1 MNQNDIQTIVIVG
14 AGQAGASAIL
24 ELRAN
29 KYEGKIILV
38 GDETHLP
45 YERPPLSKDE
55 ILKPEDT
62 KIEILSEQKLVDL
75 GVEHIRGNAVV
86 KINSDAKTI
95 ELKNGETVAFDKLL
109 LATGGAARR
118 LPNFDAL
125 GKHVYTLRNLEDSQ
139 ALVPVLQAGRRIVLI
154 GGGVIGLELASSA
167 RAKECQ
173 VTVVE
178 MGAMVMGRSSPRILS
193 EFLLAQQ
200 RLAGVDVRLETKIA
214 DCRLEQNQQG
224 EEVVIT
230 LEGGEELRA
239 DAVIYGIGI
248 IPNAQLALDAGLEVD
263 FAIKVNDNCQSS
275 HPDIYAAGDVAT
287 QLRDCGSHRRV
298 ETWENANLQAGIFA
312 RHVMGVE
319 HPTPNPA
326 WFWTDQLNINYQFV
340 GDMAAAEWIVRGEM
354 NPEQGDASSFVLFGV
369 TDGVIVGGITVN
381 AAKEMRH
388 LKKLI
393 SKQAPFEADKYLDLS
408 QDLRKLVK

>member
-1 MNQNDIQTIVIVG
+1 MSNIETVVIVG

-45 YERPPLSKDE
+45 YERPPLSKDV
-55 ILKPEDT
+55 ILNPAET
-62 KIEILSEQKLVDL
+62 KIEILSEQKLADL
-75 GVEHIRGNAVV
+75 GVEVIRGNGVV
-86 KINSDAKTI
+86 KINSEAKI
-95 ELKNGETVAFDKLL
+95 IDLQNGDSVAFDKLL

-167 RAKECQ
+167 RYKECN
-173 VTVVE
+173 VTVIE
-178 MGAMVMGRSSPRILS
+178 QGPMVMGRSSPRVLS

-200 RLAGVDVRLETKIA
+200 RLAGVDVRLETKVA
-214 DCRLEQNQQG
+214 DCKLDG

-239 DAVIYGIGI
+239 DAVVYGIGI
-248 IPNAQLALDAGLEVD
+248 VPNAQLAVEAGLDVD
-263 FAIKVNDNCQSS
+263 FAIKVNENCQTSNA
-275 HPDIYAAGDVAT
+275 DIYAAGDVAT
-287 QLRDCGSHRRV
+287 QLRADGEFRRV
-298 ETWENANLQAGIFA
+298 ETWENANLQAGVFA
-312 RHVMGVE
+312 RHVMNVE
-319 HPTPNPA
+319 HPVENPA

-340 GDMAAAEWIVRGEM
+340 GDMAAAEWLVRGEI
-354 NPEQGDASSFVLFGV
+354 NPELRQESSFVLFGV

-393 SKQAPFEADKYLDLS
+393 SKQAAFEADKYLDIS

>member
-1 MNQNDIQTIVIVG
+1 MSQNGIETIVIVG

-45 YERPPLSKDE
+45 YERPPLSKDV
-55 ILKPEDT
+55 ILKPEET
-62 KIEILSEQKLVDL
+62 KIEILSEEKLAEL
-75 GVEHIRGNAVV
+75 GVEHIRGNGVV
-86 KINSDAKTI
+86 KIHSDAKTV
-95 ELKNGETVAFDKLL
+95 ELKNGEIVAFDKLL

-167 RAKECQ
+167 RSKDCI
-173 VTVVE
+173 VTVIE
-178 MGAMVMGRSSPRILS
+178 MGPMVMGRSSPRVLS

-200 RLAGVDVRLETKIA
+200 RLAGVDVRLSTSIA
-214 DCRLEQNQQG
+214 DCKFDG

-248 IPNAQLALDAGLEVD
+248 VPNAQLAVDAGLDVD
-263 FAIKVNDNCQSS
+263 FAIKVNDNCQTS

-287 QLRDCGSHRRV
+287 QLRDCGNHRRV

-340 GDMAAAEWIVRGEM
+340 GDMAASEWIARGEV
-354 NPEQGDASSFVLFGV
+354 NPELAAESSFVLFGV

-393 SKQAPFEADKYLDLS
+393 SKNAAFEADKYLDLS

>member
-1 MNQNDIQTIVIVG
+1 MSVETIVIVG

-24 ELRAN
+24 ELRGN

-45 YERPPLSKDE
+45 YERPPLSKDV
-55 ILKPEDT
+55 ILKPEET
-62 KIEILSEQKLVDL
+62 KIEILSEEKLAEL
-75 GVEHIRGNAVV
+75 GVEVIRGNGVV
-86 KINSDAKTI
+86 KINSDAKTA
-95 ELKNGETVAFDKLL
+95 ELKNGDVIAFDKLL

-139 ALVPVLQAGRRIVLI
+139 ALVPVLQPGKRIILI

-167 RAKECQ
+167 RFKQCD
-173 VTVVE
+173 VTVIE
-178 MGAMVMGRSSPRILS
+178 MGPMVMGRSSPRVLS
-193 EFLLAQQ
+193 EFLLKQQ
-200 RLAGVDVRLETKIA
+200 QLAGVDVRLSTAIA
-214 DCRLEQNQQG
+214 DCQLDG
-224 EEVVIT
+224 EEIVVT
-230 LEGGEELRA
+230 LQGGEELRA
-239 DAVIYGIGI
+239 DAVVYGIGI
-248 IPNAQLALDAGLEVD
+248 VPNAQLAVDAGLDVD
-263 FAIKVNDNCQSS
+263 FAIKVNENCQTS

-287 QLRDCGSHRRV
+287 QLRTDGEFRRV

-312 RHVMGVE
+312 RHVMNAE
-319 HPTPNPA
+319 HPVANPA
-326 WFWTDQLNINYQFV
+326 WFWTDQLDINYQFV
-340 GDMAAAEWIVRGEM
+340 GDMAAAEWLVRGEIK
-354 NPEQGDASSFVLFGV
+354 PELRAESSFVLFGV

-393 SKQAPFEADKYLDLS
+393 SKQAAFEADKYLDLS

>member
-1 MNQNDIQTIVIVG
+1 MSNIKTVVIVG

-29 KYEGKIILV
+29 KYEGKIILI
-38 GDETHLP
+38 GDEVHLP
-45 YERPPLSKDE
+45 YERPPLSKDV
-55 ILKPEDT
+55 ILKPEET
-62 KIEILSEQKLVDL
+62 KIEILSEEKLAEL
-75 GVEHIRGNAVV
+75 GVQTIRGFAVQ
-86 KINSDAKTI
+86 KIDADAHQVTLSDGSTI
-95 ELKNGETVAFDKLL
+95 AYDKLL

-118 LPNFDAL
+118 LANFDAL

-139 ALVPVLQAGRRIVLI
+139 ALVPVLQSGRRIILI

-167 RAKECQ
+167 RFKDCQ
-173 VTVVE
+173 VTVIE
-178 MGAMVMGRSSPRILS
+178 QGAMVMGRSSPRILS

-214 DCRLEQNQQG
+214 DCKLDG
-224 EEVVIT
+224 EEVVVT

-239 DAVIYGIGI
+239 DAVVYGIGI
-248 IPNAQLALDAGLEVD
+248 VPNAQLAVNAGLDVD
-263 FAIKVNDNCQSS
+263 FAIKVNENCQTS

-287 QLRDCGSHRRV
+287 QLRDCGNHLRV

-312 RHVMGVE
+312 RHIMDVE

-340 GDMAAAEWIVRGEM
+340 GSMAASEWLVRGEI
-354 NPEQGDASSFVLFGV
+354 NPEQGAESSFVLFGI

-381 AAKEMRH
+381 AAKDMRH

-393 SKQAPFEADKYLDLS
+393 SKNAAFDADKYLDSS

>member
-1 MNQNDIQTIVIVG
+1 MSQNGIETIVIIG

-45 YERPPLSKDE
+45 YERPPLSKDV
-55 ILKPEDT
+55 ILNPAET
-62 KIEILSEQKLVDL
+62 KIEILSEQKLADL
-75 GVEHIRGNAVV
+75 GVEVIRGNGVV
-86 KINSDAKTI
+86 KINSEAKI
-95 ELKNGETVAFDKLL
+95 IDLQNGDSVAFDKLL

-118 LPNFDAL
+118 LPNFDVL

-167 RAKECQ
+167 RYKECN
-173 VTVVE
+173 VTVIE
-178 MGAMVMGRSSPRILS
+178 QGPMVMGRSSPRVLS

-200 RLAGVDVRLETKIA
+200 RLAGVDVRLETKVA
-214 DCRLEQNQQG
+214 DCKLDG

-239 DAVIYGIGI
+239 DAVVYGIGI
-248 IPNAQLALDAGLEVD
+248 VPNAQLAVEAGLDVD
-263 FAIKVNDNCQSS
+263 FAIKINENCQTSNA
-275 HPDIYAAGDVAT
+275 DIYAAGDVAT
-287 QLRDCGSHRRV
+287 QLRADGEFRRV
-298 ETWENANLQAGIFA
+298 ETWENANIQAGVFA
-312 RHVMGVE
+312 RHVMNVE
-319 HPTPNPA
+319 HPVENPA

-340 GDMAAAEWIVRGEM
+340 GDMAAAEWLVRGEI
-354 NPEQGDASSFVLFGV
+354 NPELRQESSFVLFGV

-393 SKQAPFEADKYLDLS
+393 SKQAAFEADKYLDVS

>member
-1 MNQNDIQTIVIVG
+1 MSNIETIVIVG

-24 ELRAN
+24 ELRSN
-29 KYEGKIILV
+29 KYEGNIILI
-38 GDETHLP
+38 GDEVHLP
-45 YERPPLSKDE
+45 YERPPLSKDV
-55 ILKPEDT
+55 ILKPEET
-62 KIEILSEQKLVDL
+62 KVEILSEEKLTTL
-75 GVEHIRGNAVV
+75 GVTHIRGNGVV
-86 KINSDAKTI
+86 KINPEAKTVK
-95 ELKNGETVAFDKLL
+95 LQKGDVVAYDKLL

-139 ALVPVLQAGRRIVLI
+139 ALVPVLQAGQRIVLI

-167 RAKECQ
+167 RFKNCQ
-173 VTVVE
+173 VTVIE
-178 MGAMVMGRSSPRILS
+178 MGSMVMGRSSPQILS

-200 RLAGVDVRLETKIA
+200 RFAGVDVRLNSAINHCHLDGET
-214 DCRLEQNQQG
+214 
-224 EEVVIT
+224 VVIT
-230 LEGGEELRA
+230 LATGEALRA

-248 IPNAQLALDAGLEVD
+248 VPNAQLALDAGLAVEG
-263 FAIKVNDNCQSS
+263 AIQVNQNCQTS

-287 QLRDCGSHRRV
+287 QLRADGQYRRV

-312 RHVMGVE
+312 RHILGIE

-326 WFWTDQLNINYQFV
+326 WFWTDQLDINYQFV
-340 GDMAAAEWIVRGEM
+340 GDMQAVEWHVRGEM
-354 NPEQGDASSFVLFGV
+354 DATLGSACSCVLFGV
-369 TDGVIVGGITVN
+369 TNGIIVGGITVN

-393 SKQAPFEADKYLDLS
+393 AKNAAFEAEQHLDQGL
-408 QDLRKLVK
+408 DLRKIA

>member
-1 MNQNDIQTIVIVG
+1 MSVETIVIVG

-45 YERPPLSKDE
+45 YERPPLSKDV
-55 ILKPEDT
+55 ILKPEET
-62 KIEILSEQKLVDL
+62 KIEILSEEKLAEL
-75 GVEHIRGNAVV
+75 GVEVIRGNGVV
-86 KINSDAKTI
+86 KINSDAKTA
-95 ELKNGETVAFDKLL
+95 ELKNGDVIAFDKLL

-118 LPNFDAL
+118 LANFDAL

-139 ALVPVLQAGRRIVLI
+139 ALVPVLQPGKRIILI

-167 RAKECQ
+167 RFKQCD
-173 VTVVE
+173 VTVIE
-178 MGAMVMGRSSPRILS
+178 MGPMVMGRSSPRVLS
-193 EFLLAQQ
+193 EFLLKQQ
-200 RLAGVDVRLETKIA
+200 QLAGVDVRLSTAIV
-214 DCRLEQNQQG
+214 DCQLDG
-224 EEVVIT
+224 EEIVVT
-230 LEGGEELRA
+230 LQGGEELRA
-239 DAVIYGIGI
+239 DAVVYGIGI
-248 IPNAQLALDAGLEVD
+248 VPNAQLAVDAGLDVD
-263 FAIKVNDNCQSS
+263 FAIKVNENCQTS

-287 QLRDCGSHRRV
+287 QLRADGEFRRV

-312 RHVMGVE
+312 RHVMNAE
-319 HPTPNPA
+319 HPVANPA
-326 WFWTDQLNINYQFV
+326 WFWTDQLDINYQFV
-340 GDMAAAEWIVRGEM
+340 GDMAANEWLIRGDIQ
-354 NPEQGDASSFVLFGV
+354 PELRQESSFVLFGV

-381 AAKEMRH
+381 AAKDMRH

-393 SKQAPFEADKYLDLS
+393 SKQAAFEADKYLDLS

>member
-1 MNQNDIQTIVIVG
+1 MSQNGVETVVIVG

-45 YERPPLSKDE
+45 YERPPLSKDV
-55 ILKPEDT
+55 ILKPSDT
-62 KIEILSEQKLVDL
+62 KIEILSEEKLADL
-75 GVEHIRGNAVV
+75 GVEHIRGNGVV
-86 KINSDAKTI
+86 KINADAKSV

-118 LPNFDAL
+118 LSNFDAL

-139 ALVPVLQAGRRIVLI
+139 ALVPVLQPGRRLVLI

-167 RAKECQ
+167 RSKDCD
-173 VTVVE
+173 VTVIE
-178 MGAMVMGRSSPRILS
+178 MGPMVMGRSSPRVLS

-200 RLAGVDVRLETKIA
+200 RLAGVDVRLSTSIA
-214 DCRLEQNQQG
+214 DCKLDG

-230 LEGGEELRA
+230 LEDGEELRA

-248 IPNAQLALDAGLEVD
+248 VPNMQLAADAGLDVD
-263 FAIKVNDNCQSS
+263 CAIKVNENCQTS

-287 QLRDCGSHRRV
+287 QLRDCGNHRRV

-312 RHVMGVE
+312 RHVMGAE

-326 WFWTDQLNINYQFV
+326 WFWTDQLLINYQFV
-340 GDMAAAEWIVRGEM
+340 GDMAAEQWVARGDVNAEQRS
-354 NPEQGDASSFVLFGV
+354 DSSFVLFGV
-369 TDGVIVGGITVN
+369 SNDIIVGGITVN

-393 SKQAPFEADKYLDLS
+393 SKNAAFEADKYLDLS

>member
-1 MNQNDIQTIVIVG
+1 MSNIETVVIVG

-45 YERPPLSKDE
+45 YERPPLSKDV
-55 ILKPEDT
+55 ILNPAET
-62 KIEILSEQKLVDL
+62 KIEILSEQKLADL
-75 GVEHIRGNAVV
+75 GVEVIRGNGVV
-86 KINSDAKTI
+86 KINSEAKTVD
-95 ELKNGETVAFDKLL
+95 LQNGDSVAFDKLL

-167 RAKECQ
+167 RYKECN
-173 VTVVE
+173 VTVIE
-178 MGAMVMGRSSPRILS
+178 QGPMVMGRSSPRVLS

-200 RLAGVDVRLETKIA
+200 RLAGVDVRLDTKVA
-214 DCRLEQNQQG
+214 DCKLDG

-239 DAVIYGIGI
+239 DAVVYGIGI
-248 IPNAQLALDAGLEVD
+248 VPNAQLAVEAGLDVD
-263 FAIKVNDNCQSS
+263 FAIKVNENCQTSNA
-275 HPDIYAAGDVAT
+275 DIYAAGDVAT
-287 QLRDCGSHRRV
+287 QLRADGEFRRV
-298 ETWENANLQAGIFA
+298 ETWENANLQAGVFA
-312 RHVMGVE
+312 RHVMNVE
-319 HPTPNPA
+319 HPVENPA
-326 WFWTDQLNINYQFV
+326 WFWTDQLSINYQFV
-340 GDMAAAEWIVRGEM
+340 GDMAAAEWLVRGEI
-354 NPEQGDASSFVLFGV
+354 NPELRQESSFVLFGV

-393 SKQAPFEADKYLDLS
+393 SKQAAFEADKYLDIS

>member
-1 MNQNDIQTIVIVG
+1 MSQNETKTIVIVG

-29 KYEGKIILV
+29 KYAGNIILV

-45 YERPPLSKDE
+45 YERPPLSKDV
-55 ILKPEDT
+55 ILKPDET
-62 KIEILSEQKLVDL
+62 KIEILSEQKLLDL
-75 GVEHIRGNAVV
+75 GVEHIRGNGVV
-86 KINSDAKTI
+86 KINADEKSI
-95 ELKNGETVAFDKLL
+95 ELKNGEIIAFDKLL

-118 LPNFDAL
+118 LPDLDAL
-125 GKHVYTLRNLEDSQ
+125 GKQVYTLRNLEDSQ

-167 RAKECQ
+167 RFKDCQ
-173 VTVVE
+173 VTVIE
-178 MGAMVMGRSSPRILS
+178 MGSMVMGRSSPRILS

-200 RLAGVDVRLETKIA
+200 RLAGVDVRLETKI
-214 DCRLEQNQQG
+214 LECQLEG
-224 EEVVIT
+224 DEVVIT
-230 LEGGEELRA
+230 LEGSEELRA

-248 IPNAQLALDAGLEVD
+248 IPNAQLATDAGLDVD
-263 FAIKVNDNCQSS
+263 FAIQVNENCQTS

-287 QLRDCGSHRRV
+287 QLRGNGQYGRV

-312 RHVMGVE
+312 RHVMDVE

-340 GDMAAAEWIVRGEM
+340 GDMAAAEWHVRGEM
-354 NPEQGDASSFVLFGV
+354 NAELAAESSFVLFGV
-369 TDGVIVGGITVN
+369 SNGVIVGGITVN
-381 AAKEMRH
+381 AAKDMRL

-393 SKQAPFEADKYLDLS
+393 SKNAPFEADKHLDLS
-408 QDLRKLVK
+408 QELRKLVK

>member
-1 MNQNDIQTIVIVG
+1 MSNIETVVIVG

-45 YERPPLSKDE
+45 YERPPLSKDV
-55 ILKPEDT
+55 ILNPAET
-62 KIEILSEQKLVDL
+62 KIEILSEQKLADL
-75 GVEHIRGNAVV
+75 GVEVIRGNGVV
-86 KINSDAKTI
+86 KINSETKTI
-95 ELKNGETVAFDKLL
+95 DLQNGDSVAFDKLL

-167 RAKECQ
+167 RYKECN
-173 VTVVE
+173 VTVIE
-178 MGAMVMGRSSPRILS
+178 QGPMVMGRSSPRVLS

-214 DCRLEQNQQG
+214 DCKLDG

-239 DAVIYGIGI
+239 DAVVYGIGI
-248 IPNAQLALDAGLEVD
+248 VPNAQLAVEAGLDVD
-263 FAIKVNDNCQSS
+263 FAIKVNENCQTSNA
-275 HPDIYAAGDVAT
+275 DIYAAGDVAT
-287 QLRDCGSHRRV
+287 QLRADGEFRRV
-298 ETWENANLQAGIFA
+298 ETWENANLQAGVFA
-312 RHVMGVE
+312 RHVMNVE
-319 HPTPNPA
+319 HPVENPA

-340 GDMAAAEWIVRGEM
+340 GDMAAAEWLVRGEI
-354 NPEQGDASSFVLFGV
+354 NPELRQESSFVLFGV

-393 SKQAPFEADKYLDLS
+393 SKQAAFEADKYLDIS

>member
-1 MNQNDIQTIVIVG
+1 MSQNGIETIVIVG

-45 YERPPLSKDE
+45 YERPPLSKDV
-55 ILKPEDT
+55 ILKPEET
-62 KIEILSEQKLVDL
+62 KIEILSEEKLAEL
-75 GVEHIRGNAVV
+75 GVEHIRGNGAV
-86 KINSDAKTI
+86 KIHSDAKTV
-95 ELKNGETVAFDKLL
+95 ELKNGEIVSFDKLL

-167 RAKECQ
+167 RSKDCI
-173 VTVVE
+173 VTVIE
-178 MGAMVMGRSSPRILS
+178 MGPMVMGRSSPRVLS

-200 RLAGVDVRLETKIA
+200 RLAGVDVRLSTSIS
-214 DCRLEQNQQG
+214 DCKLDG

-248 IPNAQLALDAGLEVD
+248 VPNAQLAVDAGLDVD
-263 FAIKVNDNCQSS
+263 FAIKVNDNCQTS

-287 QLRDCGSHRRV
+287 QLRDCGNHRRV

-340 GDMAAAEWIVRGEM
+340 GDMAASEWIARGEV
-354 NPEQGDASSFVLFGV
+354 NPELAAESSFVLFGV

-393 SKQAPFEADKYLDLS
+393 SKNAAFEADKYLDLS

>member
-1 MNQNDIQTIVIVG
+1 MSNIETIVIVG

-24 ELRAN
+24 ELRSN
-29 KYEGKIILV
+29 KYEGNIILI

-45 YERPPLSKDE
+45 YERPPLSKDV
-55 ILKPEDT
+55 ILKPENT
-62 KIEILSEQKLVDL
+62 KIEIFSTEKLADL
-75 GVEHIRGNAVV
+75 GVITICGNGVV
-86 KINSDAKTI
+86 KINATAKTV
-95 ELKNGETVAFDKLL
+95 ELQNGDVVAYDKLL

-139 ALVPVLQAGRRIVLI
+139 ALVPVLQKGRRIILI

-167 RAKECQ
+167 RFKDCD
-173 VTVVE
+173 VTVIE
-178 MGAMVMGRSSPRILS
+178 MSAMVMGRSSPRILS

-200 RLAGVDVRLETKIA
+200 CLAGVDVRLSTAISNCYIE
-214 DCRLEQNQQG
+214 ENQG
-224 EEVVIT
+224 AEEIVIT
-230 LEGGEELRA
+230 LEGGEVLRA

-248 IPNAQLALDAGLEVD
+248 VPNAQLAVDAGLDVD
-263 FAIKVNDNCQSS
+263 FAIKVNENCQTSN
-275 HPDIYAAGDVAT
+275 PDIYAAGDVAS
-287 QLRDCGSHRRV
+287 QLRDCGNHRRV

-319 HPTPNPA
+319 HPTINPG

-340 GDMAAAEWIVRGEM
+340 GEMSANEWIIRGEM
-354 NPEQGDASSFVLFGV
+354 NAEQRDESSFVLFGV
-369 TDGVIVGGITVN
+369 ADGVIVGGITVN
-381 AAKEMRH
+381 AAKDMRF

-393 SKQAPFEADKYLDLS
+393 SNNASFEAEKYLDLS
-408 QDLRKLVK
+408 QDLRKIVK